1 MLTAIL
7 LAATLSPFDQVVAAE
22 RAFAAAAVSK
32 GQHEAFLDTL
42 TDDAIS
48 FNPTPE
54 SARASHQNQPHAT
67 STLYW
72 GPAWVAVSAAGDL
85 AVSIGPWKVVPPKEQ
100 KNAPVNILTGYFI
113 SMWRRQMNGT
123 WKVAVDAGT
132 SFPMGYEL
140 PKVVENGSAPAGQ
153 APRGNAQGAMQ
164 DITEAE
170 RVFRAKA
177 KNGVGAAVAAQAE
190 PAVRL
195 YREGRAASMGAS
207 AQTLFVKDK
216 RTGTCALDRVV
227 PASSGDLGYA
237 YGSCDYGTGEIR
249 KRGYLHVWRK
259 QTDGVWK
266 ILVDVAP

>member
-1 MLTAIL
+1 MLSAL
-7 LAATLSPFDQVVAAE
+7 VLAATLSPFDQVVAAE
-22 RAFAAAAVSK
+22 RAFAAAAVAK

-42 TDDAIS
+42 TEDAIS

-54 SARASHQNQPHAT
+54 SARASHKNQPHAT

-85 AVSIGPWKVVPPKEQ
+85 AVSIGPWKVIPPKEQ
-100 KNAPVNILTGYFI
+100 AAAPVNILTGYFI
-113 SMWRRQMNGT
+113 SMWRRQLNGS

-140 PKVVENGSAPAGQ
+140 PKTVENGSARTPAPKGD
-153 APRGNAQGAMQ
+153 AASAMAE
-164 DITEAE
+164 ITDAE
-170 RVFRAKA
+170 KAFRVKA

-216 RTGTCALDRVV
+216 RTGTCSLDRVV

>member
-22 RAFAAAAVSK
+22 RAFAALALSK

-42 TDDAIS
+42 TDDAIA

-54 SARASHQNQPHAT
+54 SARESHKNQPHAT

-85 AVSIGPWKVVPPKEQ
+85 AVSIGPWKVVPSAEQ

-113 SMWRRQMNGT
+113 SMWRRQANGT
-123 WKVAVDAGT
+123 WKVAVDGGT
-132 SFPMGYEL
+132 SFPMGYDL
-140 PKVVENGSAPAGQ
+140 PKTVENGSARPGQ
-153 APRGNAQGAMQ
+153 APKGDAASAMAG
-164 DITEAE
+164 ITDAE
-170 RVFRAKA
+170 KAFRAKA
-177 KNGVGAAVAAQAE
+177 KNGVGGAVAAQAE
-190 PAVRL
+190 ASVRM

-227 PASSGDLGYA
+227 PASSGDFGYA

-259 QTDGVWK
+259 QADGSWK